1 MSIIINGQ
9 EVSAQVYDDYLKRT
23 DLILRQ
29 IAPSVYITVTEA
41 DIMTHGFIDVV
52 PVLPE
57 MDKKESKPV
66 ETLPKKKGRI
76 IMEGGEK
83 DE

>member
-41 DIMTHGFIDVV
+41 DLMTHGFSDVV
-52 PVLPE
+52 SVLPE
-57 MDKKESKPV
+57 TNKKEFKPIEV
-66 ETLPKKKGRI
+66 PSKKKGRT
-76 IMEGGEK
+76 IMEGGE
-83 DE
+83 